1 MYQRLSALLL
11 SCLLGG
17 GLALAQEPASDP
29 GLAPSEDTPMPTKE
43 PAKDGTEE
51 ATEDKASKA
60 VVGKKAPAFSLKDT
74 KGKIHNLS
82 DYSGK
87 YVVIEWFN
95 PGCPYCRGIYKEG
108 IVQDTRK
115 KMRSIDP
122 DAVYLAI
129 NSTANQPEDFI
140 VTQSDSFLA
149 DHEQKDIPVLM
160 DYDGTVGRLYEAK
173 TTPHMYLINPDGVLI
188 YAGAITD
195 DRNFTNGTESTNH
208 VIVAARQ
215 DTSGEKVAPTKV
227 QPWGCGVK
235 YADGGSRRGGNRRGG
250 GRRGGGKPSESP

>member
-1 MYQRLSALLL
+1 MQHRLTTLLAGCLL
-11 SCLLGG
+11 SSSV
-17 GLALAQEPASDP
+17 ALAQEPAEVPD
-29 GLAPSEDTPMPTKE
+29 LAPTKDTPMPSKE
-43 PAKDGTEE
+43 SEKEAPEAKV
-51 ATEDKASKA
+51 AKA

-74 KGKIHNLS
+74 KGKVHNLS
-82 DYSGK
+82 DYSGQ

-115 KMRSIDP
+115 KMRSVDP
-122 DAVYLAI
+122 DAVYLTI

-160 DYDGTVGRLYEAK
+160 DYDGTVGRIYEAR

-188 YAGAITD
+188 YAGAFTD
-195 DRNFTNGTESTNH
+195 DRNFTKGTESMNYVVT
-208 VIVAARQ
+208 AARQ
-215 DTSGEKVAPTKV
+215 DTSGEQVAPAEV
-227 QPWGCGVK
+227 RPWGCGVK
-235 YADGGSRRGGNRRGG
+235 YADGASRRGG
-250 GRRGGGKPSESP
+250 GRRGGGKPPKSP